1 MSSVSRNWARP
12 SPLLLVLLSCRSNIP
27 LDRPTRWQGGRPSH
41 TINHI
46 MQRTCKIYAT
56 SKADYTNTQ
65 LDLPGVRKLLL
76 YL

>member
-1 MSSVSRNWARP
+1 MLSVARNWARP
-12 SPLLLVLLSCRSNIP
+12 SPLLLLLLSCQSSIP
-27 LDRPTRWQGGRPSH
+27 LDRPTRWQDGRPSH

-46 MQRTCKIYAT
+46 LERACKNYAT
-56 SKADYTNTQ
+56 SKAEYTNTQ